1 MERTLVL
8 IKPDAV
14 QRRLVGRVIARLE
27 DKGLRLAGLK
37 LLTLSRDLAAQHYA
51 AHQGKPFYEPL
62 LKFITSGPLVALV
75 VEGPAAVA
83 AVRKLLGAT
92 FGAEAEPGTIR
103 GDLALSNR
111 HNLVHGS
118 DSPAAAEQ
126 EIARFFRPGELLD
139 YKMFDNR
146 WVSELLPE

>member
-14 QRRLVGRVIARLE
+14 QRRLVGRIIARLE

-37 LLTLSRDLAAQHYA
+37 LLTICRDLAAEHYA
-51 AHQGKPFYEPL
+51 AHKGKPFYEPL

-118 DSPAAAEQ
+118 DCPAAAEQ
-126 EIARFFRPGELLD
+126 EIARFFTPAELLD
-139 YKMFDNR
+139 YKMSDNR

>member
-8 IKPDAV
+8 VKPDAV

-37 LLTLSRDLAAQHYA
+37 MLVVSRDLAAQHYA

-118 DSPAAAEQ
+118 DSPDAAEQ
-126 EIARFFRPGELLD
+126 EIARFFTTAELLD
-139 YKMFDNR
+139 YKMTDNH

>member
-1 MERTLVL
+1 MERSCVL

-14 QRRLVGRVIARLE
+14 QRRLIGRMIARLE

-37 LLTLSRDLAAQHYA
+37 MMSISRDLAAQHYA

-62 LKFITSGPLVALV
+62 LKFITSGPVVALV

-83 AVRKLLGAT
+83 AVRKLMGAT
-92 FGAEAEPGTIR
+92 FGAEAEPGTLR

-111 HNLVHGS
+111 LNLVHGS
-118 DSPAAAEQ
+118 DSPAAAER
-126 EIARFFRPGELLD
+126 EIALFFQPAELLD
-139 YKMFDNR
+139 YTMSDNP
-146 WVSELLPE
+146 WVSELLP